1 MSIIDK
7 TVSPKNMIENKSVEK
22 RIFGYDH
29 SEKKIQTAQ
38 KMMNHYSIK
47 DTENT

>member
-7 TVSPKNMIENKSVEK
+7 TVSPKNMIENHSVEK
-22 RIFGYDH
+22 RMFTYEH

-38 KMMNHYSIK
+38 KTMNHHSIK